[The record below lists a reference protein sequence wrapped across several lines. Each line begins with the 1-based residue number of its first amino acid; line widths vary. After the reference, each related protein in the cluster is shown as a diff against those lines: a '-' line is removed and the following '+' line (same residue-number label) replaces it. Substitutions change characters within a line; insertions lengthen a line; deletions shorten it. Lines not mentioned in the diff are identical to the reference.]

1 MAAQDAQDA
10 PKAKSTPATSAVFR
24 CLYASGMP
32 MTKQEVAHE
41 CELSLPTVYQAFTA
55 LETASLIEPGEER
68 GSTGGR
74 RAQTFRVST
83 QKVAAIGIS
92 LTGHSARCVACDLYG
107 ERIEGLYLKQP
118 LAAERTKESLAASI
132 QELTAAVSDELAGR
146 GVRAVGVGVAVPSA
160 IDPGTGR
167 LLNTSVL
174 RLEKGEL
181 TAASL
186 TASLPY
192 PAAVFN
198 DANCG
203 AFSQVFP
210 NTLGESLAYLSL
222 ERGVGGAIIVE
233 GKPFEGPLGT
243 CGEFGHIC
251 IEPGGKR
258 CACGRAGCLEAYC
271 SSNVLS
277 EEQGTTLEEFFAS
290 VEAGD
295 EQALAVL
302 DGYVGHLARGIQTIH
317 TMLGVNVCL
326 GGELASYLIGHLPQI
341 NEAVAALDP
350 FPGTEPCAVVAKH
363 PSHGVPIGAAQL
375 MAQRFIESV

>member
-1 MAAQDAQDA
+1 MATQVAQDS

-24 CLYASGMP
+24 RLYTTSEP
-32 MTKQEVAHE
+32 MTKQEVAQE
-41 CELSLPTVYQAFTA
+41 CELSLPTVYQAFST
-55 LETASLIEPGEER
+55 LEAAGLIEPGEER

-74 RAQTFRVST
+74 RAQTFRVSS
-83 QKVAAIGIS
+83 QKVAALGIS

-107 ERIEGLYLKQP
+107 ERLEGLYLKQP
-118 LAAERTKESLAASI
+118 LGSERTKESLAAS
-132 QELTAAVSDELAGR
+132 VRELAGAMAAELAER
-146 GVRAVGVGVAVPSA
+146 GVRTVGAGVAVPSA

-181 TAASL
+181 TAADL
-186 TASLPY
+186 ARNLPY

-243 CGEFGHIC
+243 SGEFGHIC

-258 CACGRAGCLEAYC
+258 CACGRTGCLEAYC

-277 EEQGTTLEEFFAS
+277 EEQGTTLEEFFVS
-290 VEAGD
+290 VRLGD
-295 EQALAVL
+295 EQALSQLESYIA
-302 DGYVGHLARGIQTIH
+302 HLAHGIQTIH

-326 GGELASYLIGHLPQI
+326 GGELASHLIGYLPQI
-341 NEAVAALDP
+341 NAAVAALDP

-375 MAQRFIESV
+375 MVQRFIESV